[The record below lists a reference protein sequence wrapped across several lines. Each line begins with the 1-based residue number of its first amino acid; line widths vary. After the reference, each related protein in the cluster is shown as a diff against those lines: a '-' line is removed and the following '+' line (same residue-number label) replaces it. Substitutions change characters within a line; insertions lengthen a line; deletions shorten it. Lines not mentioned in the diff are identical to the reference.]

1 MSAAQIPHR
10 CGAECITDTMDGSA
24 IHSDLVGTVEGVEVR
39 AAHAGAE
46 PRVLIDAG
54 GLVDIDRCDAVRLAV
69 KILTAAARF
78 ESPGAR

>member
-1 MSAAQIPHR
+1 MQTPHR
-10 CGAECITDTMDGSA
+10 CGAECITDDVDGSVVHQD
-24 IHSDLVGTVEGVEVR
+24 IVGTVGGVEVR
-39 AAHAGAE
+39 AMSAEGA

-54 GLVDIDRCDAVRLAV
+54 GMVDIDRCAAVRLAV